1 MNPPKFARTLLAAA
15 ATLLFANPTY
25 AAAPRQAPHRDA
37 QHDFDFHFGTWLT
50 HIRALGARGQ
60 WTHMTGTV
68 TDLPVWHG
76 RANLEKIEAAGPG
89 GHFQGVTLF
98 LYNPK
103 TDQWSQRYASSTNG
117 IFDPAYYVPF
127 FRRSAAPKKMRS
139 RREIRRNKSGREA
152 KGLTRQDENQR

>member
-76 RANLEKIEAAGPG
+76 RANLEKILAAPRGSARDPAPAPVG
-89 GHFQGVTLF
+89 NIARRCVRARLPLQRSAPRTNAPHEPLGSSHPGVTCAGELC
-98 LYNPK
+98 Y
-103 TDQWSQRYASSTNG
+103 
-117 IFDPAYYVPF
+117 
-127 FRRSAAPKKMRS
+127 
-139 RREIRRNKSGREA
+139 
-152 KGLTRQDENQR
+152 